1 MMEPELYL
9 QSTYAQQCWALWSFW
24 FQVQLFYWEERLGL
38 TPLWQQE
45 SSHSLDWS
53 VASAKCL
60 VTDPDAEEA
69 LVKFCPAGQSS
80 SDVSE
85 QGLSFPPFLSGPQ
98 DRCHQDVW
106 WEALSAQVQVTQ
118 EAVLLIDS
126 RFGFFKKIMVCMCW
140 RRQICVRLRRT
151 YSTAWL
157 LQWLLSYLSVVCQL
171 AYIYISSTDVKVQLC
186 FSQWYLKTIVLN
198 SNSCEDVSS

>member
-1 MMEPELYL
+1 MDPPGSLPQDTRVSVLEEE
-9 QSTYAQQCWALWSFW
+9 QNDGAWALPS
-24 FQVQLFYWEERLGL
+24 VHLCTAVLGPLVILIPSAVKLFYWEERLGL

-85 QGLSFPPFLSGPQ
+85 QGLSFPLFLSGPQ
-98 DRCHQDVW
+98 DRYHRDVW

-126 RFGFFKKIMVCMCW
+126 RFGFF
-140 RRQICVRLRRT
+140 
-151 YSTAWL
+151 
-157 LQWLLSYLSVVCQL
+157 
-171 AYIYISSTDVKVQLC
+171 
-186 FSQWYLKTIVLN
+186 
-198 SNSCEDVSS
+198 